1 MPELASDNRHWKELG
16 FGEKLKF
23 TIAGSLVTSS
33 IALGFISFIILL
45 EIPTSVIGLSGLW
58 LSTALAILGIAS
70 YFNNEMIKFQSDV
83 QDRLQRLHKKHI
95 DDNDELLDS

>member
-70 YFNNEMIKFQSDV
+70 YFNNEMVKFQSHV
-83 QDRLQRLHKKHI
+83 TERLREIHN
-95 DDNDELLDS
+95 DNDKDELLDS